1 MTISVS
7 VRYSSLNSSAVCTSH
22 KKRSRTNKIDRA
34 SVKYP
39 MLLFL
44 SILQY
49 PTITLAKLQI
59 ICYNKNEN
67 IVLWEIKNA

>member
-34 SVKYP
+34 SVEYP
-39 MLLFL
+39 MLFVSLN
-44 SILQY
+44 
-49 PTITLAKLQI
+49 PTISDNNSCQTTNNML
-59 ICYNKNEN
+59 
-67 IVLWEIKNA
+67 